1 MIFISKN
8 NKHCNPQNTYQHV
21 KAKQLYGD
29 GSDTNP
35 QLSWGDRSVQPTCVS
50 VKVFSTCR
58 NKIHAVSKGSDS
70 ILKFQINPLQ
80 FNVNKSK
87 RSKVNTKISHTFHLK
102 MNVCFLFLEKAEIVW
117 FPFLDTVIAS

>member
-1 MIFISKN
+1 M
-8 NKHCNPQNTYQHV
+8 

-35 QLSWGDRSVQPTCVS
+35 QLSWDDPSVQPTCVS
-50 VKVFSTCR
+50 VKVFSTCGNR
-58 NKIHAVSKGSDS
+58 IHDANKGSES

-87 RSKVNTKISHTFHLK
+87 KVKGQYQNFPHFTSKDEGVSFFLK
-102 MNVCFLFLEKAEIVW
+102 KKKAEFIW
-117 FPFLDTVIAS
+117 FPFLDTVITS

>member
-1 MIFISKN
+1 M
-8 NKHCNPQNTYQHV
+8 

-35 QLSWGDRSVQPTCVS
+35 QLSWGDPSVQPTCVS
-50 VKVFSTCR
+50 VKVFSTCG
-58 NKIHAVSKGSDS
+58 NKIHAVNKGSDS

-87 RSKVNTKISHTFHLK
+87 KVKGQYQNFPHFPSKDKGVSFFKKKKKQNSFGFHSWIQL
-102 MNVCFLFLEKAEIVW
+102 
-117 FPFLDTVIAS
+117 

>member
-1 MIFISKN
+1 M
-8 NKHCNPQNTYQHV
+8 

-35 QLSWGDRSVQPTCVS
+35 QLSWDDLSVQPTCVS
-50 VKVFSTCR
+50 VKVFSTCGNR
-58 NKIHAVSKGSDS
+58 IHDANKGSES

-87 RSKVNTKISHTFHLK
+87 KVKGQYQNFPHFQSKDKVVSFLKKKKKQNSFGFHSWIQL
-102 MNVCFLFLEKAEIVW
+102 
-117 FPFLDTVIAS
+117 